1 MVAGASRGRCAA
13 DRSGSPDPPT
23 AWNTPASGAGSGG
36 TDARSADD
44 EPHRARR
51 ESDDAAAGCAAVDW
65 ALKPVALPTGS
76 TALTESRQAI
86 HIIVFNLLLLSVAL
100 GGCSKPETVTPPP
113 PAVRVASVVQRDVPL
128 HSEWIGTTQGNINAE
143 IRARVTGYLLAR
155 DYTEGTLVKEGD
167 VLFTIDARPY
177 KTALASA
184 RAEVA
189 RAEAVL
195 AKAQQD
201 VARFGPLAAEG
212 AVSRRELD
220 NAVQATR
227 AASATVD
234 AARAA
239 AQQAELEVD
248 WTTVR
253 SPIAGV
259 AGNAQAEIGNLIASN
274 TLLTTVSQLDPI
286 KVQFPVSE
294 REYLRFA
301 DRITAAVRGEARS
314 GDAAELEL
322 ILADGT
328 VYPQRGAFMMPNREV
343 DPKTGAILIQG
354 SFPNVDGRLRPGLYA
369 RVRAVTETKAA
380 ALLVPQRAVRELQGA
395 HQVAVVGADDTIDLR
410 PVEVGARIDSLWV
423 IESGLKP
430 GERVVV
436 EGLQKVRQGVTVAVQ
451 AADAEPAAEK
461 QGS

>member
-1 MVAGASRGRCAA
+1 MRAVVIAISVL
-13 DRSGSPDPPT
+13 
-23 AWNTPASGAGSGG
+23 
-36 TDARSADD
+36 SAVL
-44 EPHRARR
+44 A
-51 ESDDAAAGCAAVDW
+51 
-65 ALKPVALPTGS
+65 
-76 TALTESRQAI
+76 
-86 HIIVFNLLLLSVAL
+86 
-100 GGCSKPETVTPPP
+100 GCSKPPSVAAPPP
-113 PAVRVASVVQRDVPL
+113 EVRVAPVVQRDVPL
-128 HSEWIGTTQGNINAE
+128 HSEWIGTTQGTINAE

-155 DYTEGTLVKEGD
+155 NYTEGRLVKEGD

-177 KTALASA
+177 ETALASA

-189 RAEAVL
+189 RTGAML

-201 VARFGPLAAEG
+201 VARFGPLAAQG

-220 NAVQATR
+220 NAVQAVR
-227 AASATVD
+227 AQSASVD

-239 AQQAELEVD
+239 AQQAELELD
-248 WTTVR
+248 WTKVR
-253 SPIAGV
+253 SPIGGV
-259 AGNAQAEIGNLIASN
+259 AGNAEAEIGNLIASN
-274 TLLTTVSQLDPI
+274 TLLTTVSQIDPI
-286 KVQFPVSE
+286 KVQFPMSE

-314 GDAAELEL
+314 GNATELEL
-322 ILADGT
+322 LLADGA
-328 VYPQRGAFMMPNREV
+328 VHPQRGTFMMPNREV

-354 SFPNVDGRLRPGLYA
+354 SFPNADGRLRPGLYA

-410 PVEVGARIDSLWV
+410 SVEMGARIDSLWV
-423 IESGLKP
+423 VESGLKP

-436 EGLQKVRQGVTVAVQ
+436 EGLQKIRQGVKVAVQ
-451 AADAEPAAEK
+451 AAETVAPTDK

>member
-1 MVAGASRGRCAA
+1 M
-13 DRSGSPDPPT
+13 
-23 AWNTPASGAGSGG
+23 
-36 TDARSADD
+36 
-44 EPHRARR
+44 
-51 ESDDAAAGCAAVDW
+51 
-65 ALKPVALPTGS
+65 
-76 TALTESRQAI
+76 ESREPIHSIAI
-86 HIIVFNLLLLSVAL
+86 RILLTSLVFS
-100 GGCSKPETVTPPP
+100 GCGKPETAVAPP
-113 PAVRVASVVQRDVPL
+113 PAVRVAAVVQRDVPV

-167 VLFTIDARPY
+167 ILFTIDARPY
-177 KTALASA
+177 ETALAAA

-189 RAEAVL
+189 RADAVL
-195 AKAQQD
+195 AKSQQD

-239 AQQAELEVD
+239 AQQAALELD
-248 WTTVR
+248 WTKVR

-274 TLLTTVSQLDPI
+274 TLLTTVSQLDPM

-314 GDAAELEL
+314 KDAADLEL
-322 ILADGT
+322 ILADGS
-328 VYPQRGAFMMPNREV
+328 VYPQRGAFMLPNREV
-343 DPKTGAILIQG
+343 DQKTGAILLQG
-354 SFPNVDGRLRPGLYA
+354 SFPNPSGLLRPGLYA
-369 RVRAVTETKAA
+369 RVRAVTETKTA

-410 PVEVGARIDSLWV
+410 PVEVGERIDSLWV
-423 IESGLKP
+423 IASGLKP

-436 EGLQKVRQGVTVAVQ
+436 EGLQKVRQGIKVAVQ
-451 AADAEPAAEK
+451 AADAEAPAAK